1 MKKKVLYPILCFVLI
16 LVVVFGTLYVID
28 HKRMENNEPVLFSTW
43 GAKYAPPEEQNN
55 YPLGTNDYKNS
66 FVGKVLEETTSYMIV
81 EPIKDKADGDM
92 GEKVK
97 VEYGTDHIDYLYG
110 VGRKVVIYFEG
121 KPEETT
127 DGMKLVK
134 SDDISTEGFREV
146 ELEVELSDEKQ
157 KRLILS
163 EDTDGF
169 ISFGHLSDTNLY
181 YYGVDKVMITIK
193 GFTMPLETAL
203 ENGRITLDG
212 IIANCNQDVSDGI
225 LEELVYRDGGSQV
238 YKYPDYTI
246 IKYHTLDGNRDVYI
260 GSSDM
265 DIHIADK

>member
-1 MKKKVLYPILCFVLI
+1 MKKKIIIVVSIVL
-16 LVVVFGTLYVID
+16 LVAVAIGIAYAIDMNRVKNNKPVVF
-28 HKRMENNEPVLFSTW
+28 SSW
-43 GAKYAPPEEQNN
+43 GYGYAPPEEQNH
-55 YPLGTNDYKNS
+55 YPLGVEEYKNS
-66 FVGKVLEETTSYMIV
+66 FVGKVIEETTTYMLV

-97 VEYGTDHIDYLYG
+97 VEYGTDHLDYLYG
-110 VGRKVVIYFEG
+110 EGRKVVIYFEG

-134 SDDISTEGFREV
+134 SDDISTEGFREF

-169 ISFGHLSDTNLY
+169 ISFGHFSDKNLY
-181 YYGVDKVMITIK
+181 YYGLDKVMITIK

-212 IIANCNQDVSDGI
+212 IIANCNQDVSGGVID
-225 LEELVYRDGGSQV
+225 ELVYKDGGSQI

-246 IKYHTLDGNRDVYI
+246 VKYHTMDGNDDMYI
-260 GSSDM
+260 GTP
-265 DIHIADK
+265 DIGIDVKDK